1 MLNRRTFLRQTLAAT
16 VLGAGLVPFVQGC
29 GHGLR
34 REDLA
39 ERVRDIH
46 VPDSLA
52 SREMRIL
59 RYASLA
65 PSGHNTQPWT
75 VRVVK
80 KHEWIIGADPTRHL
94 PVVDSENREMLL
106 SIGAFAENLTTAAL
120 TLGYEPCMEVIA
132 DSPFDTDLI
141 RVTLTPAKAVLYPLE
156 RIETRRTVKRGLQDR
171 ELRAED
177 VHALSAPLN
186 GRLSYFPR
194 GSSHAACLEEG
205 TVECFRLQSLKN
217 PAQKELARWLRFRDR
232 TARKR
237 RDGLTPEGMEISGFA
252 GWYMRHFM
260 EASDALKESFR
271 ERGIASTAELASQ
284 GAGWFVITSAGNS
297 VRDVIETG
305 RRFERMALLARERG
319 VGIHPM
325 TQLLEEP
332 EGRRRIAENHPRDMT
347 PQFVLRVGY
356 VHPYPGPV
364 SLRRPVKEFL
374 RS

>member
-1 MLNRRTFLRQTLAAT
+1 MLNRRAFLKQTFAAT
-16 VLGAGLVPFVQGC
+16 VIGAGLVPVVQGC

-39 ERVRDIH
+39 ARLRDSDGARSLEPNEKRV
-46 VPDSLA
+46 
-52 SREMRIL
+52 L

-75 VRVVK
+75 VRVMK
-80 KHEWIIGADPTRHL
+80 KHEWIIGADPTRRM

-106 SIGAFAENLTTAAL
+106 SIGAFAENLVTAAAA
-120 TLGYEPCMEVIA
+120 LGYQPSMEVIA
-132 DSPFDTDLI
+132 GSPFDTDLI
-141 RVTLTPAKAVLYPLE
+141 RVTLTPAKTVPYPLE

-177 VHALSAPLN
+177 VRALSAPLN
-186 GRLSYFPR
+186 GRLFYFPR
-194 GSSHAACLEEG
+194 GSSHASCLQEG
-205 TVECFRLQSLKN
+205 TVACFRLQTQKDR
-217 PAQKELARWLRFRDR
+217 AQEELATWLRFRDC
-232 TARKR
+232 TARKH
-237 RDGLTPEGMEISGFA
+237 RDGLTPEGMEMSGFS
-252 GWYMRHFM
+252 GWYVRHFM
-260 EASDALKESFR
+260 NPSDALKKSFR
-271 ERGIASTAELASQ
+271 ERGIDSTAELASQ
-284 GAGWFVITSAGNS
+284 GAGWFVITSAGSS

-305 RRFERMALLARERG
+305 RRFERMALLAREHG

-332 EGRRRIAENHPRDMT
+332 EGRRRIAENHPKDMT

-356 VHPYPGPV
+356 VDPYPGPV
-364 SLRRPVKEFL
+364 SLRRPVEWFL

>member
-1 MLNRRTFLRQTLAAT
+1 MMNRRDFLKHTLAAT
-16 VLGAGLVPFVQGC
+16 ALGAGLLPALQGC

-39 ERVRDIH
+39 AQGRDTNAPQPLQPDEVR
-46 VPDSLA
+46 
-52 SREMRIL
+52 ML

-80 KHEWIIGADPTRHL
+80 RHEWIVGADPARRL

-106 SIGAFAENLTTAAL
+106 SIGAFVENLATAAQA
-120 TLGYEPCMEVIA
+120 LGYEPCMEVIA
-132 DSPFDTDLI
+132 DSPFDADLI
-141 RVTLTPAKAVLYPLE
+141 RVTLKPARPVPYPLE
-156 RIETRRTVKRGLQDR
+156 RIKTRRTVKRGLQNR

-177 VHALSAPLN
+177 VRTLSEPMN
-186 GRLSYFPR
+186 HRLFYFPR
-194 GSSHAACLEEG
+194 GSSHAACLQEG
-205 TVECFRLQSLKN
+205 TVACFRLQSQKD
-217 PAQKELARWLRFRDR
+217 PAQKELAAWLRFRDR
-232 TARKR
+232 AARKH
-237 RDGLTPEGMEISGFA
+237 RDGLTPEAMEIAGVA
-252 GWYMRHFM
+252 GWYVRHFM
-260 EASDALKESFR
+260 DPEDALKESFR

-284 GAGWFVITSAGNS
+284 GAGWFVITSPGS
-297 VRDVIETG
+297 SIRDVIETG

-332 EGRRRIAENHPRDMT
+332 EGRRRIAENHPKETT

-356 VHPYPGPV
+356 VDPYPEPV
-364 SLRRPVKEFL
+364 SLRRPVSWFL